1 MKTLI
6 SSLLRAICAIAVG
19 ALLVKYRE
27 QTVEWITV
35 AIGIL
40 FFVSGVFS
48 CVAYFVARGKKD
60 DVEVYDASGKRLTP
74 VKPIFPIVGL
84 GSLIL
89 GLILAVMPT
98 AFITYLVYLLAAI
111 LILGAVNQLVGL
123 VAATRIARVGIYF
136 WIMPSLTLLIGLVA
150 VISPSSIASAPLF
163 VIGWA
168 MMVYGAVEMVNA
180 LKFYQL
186 RRYVEHSLQ
195 AMAEQAVPDE
205 SGSGSEKE
213 KREEKEEK

>member
-27 QTVEWITV
+27 LTVEWITV

-48 CVAYFVARGKKD
+48 CIAYFVARGKKD

-98 AFITYLVYLLAAI
+98 TFITYLVYLLAAI
-111 LILGAVNQLVGL
+111 LILGAVNQLIGL

-150 VISPSSIASAPLF
+150 VISPGSIASAPLF

-168 MMVYGAVEMVNA
+168 MMVYGAVEILNA
-180 LKFYQL
+180 LKIYQL
-186 RRYVEHSLQ
+186 RRYVEHSQ
-195 AMAEQAVPDE
+195 RAMTEQAVPRE
-205 SGSGSEKE
+205 SGSGK
-213 KREEKEEK
+213 

>member
-48 CVAYFVARGKKD
+48 CVAYFVAHGKKD

-123 VAATRIARVGIYF
+123 VAATRIAHVGIYF

-150 VISPSSIASAPLF
+150 VISPGSIASAPLF

-168 MMVYGAVEMVNA
+168 MMVYGAVEVVNA
-180 LKFYQL
+180 LKIYQL
-186 RRYVEHSLQ
+186 RRYVEHSLR
-195 AMAEQAVPDE
+195 AMAEQAVPRE

-213 KREEKEEK
+213 EREEKEEK